1 MYNRLELA
9 SILKNA
15 YSDLDTINEVINK
28 SIENGFYEDEKVLIM
43 ASKKGSG
50 VYRDIYEF
58 DFEWNKKYLAERDW

>member
-1 MYNRLELA
+1 MQLA
-9 SILKNA
+9 SILKSG
-15 YSDLDTINEVINK
+15 YSNFRIINEVINQ

>member
-15 YSDLDTINEVINK
+15 YSDFETINEVINK

-43 ASKKGSG
+43 VSKKGSG

-58 DFEWNKKYLAERDW
+58 DFEWNKKWLAERDY